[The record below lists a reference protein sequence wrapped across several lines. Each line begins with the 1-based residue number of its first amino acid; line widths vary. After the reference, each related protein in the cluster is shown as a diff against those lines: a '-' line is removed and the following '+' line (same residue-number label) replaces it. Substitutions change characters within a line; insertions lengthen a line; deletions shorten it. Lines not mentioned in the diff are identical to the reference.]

1 MDIEEQWINIWA
13 DMGVNIEPV
22 DEEEIEALKKFE
34 EQARK
39 LGMIGLLERMRKN
52 IDEPENESPT
62 C

>member
-13 DMGVNIEPV
+13 DMGVNINV

-39 LGMIGLLERMRKN
+39 LGMTGLLERMRKN